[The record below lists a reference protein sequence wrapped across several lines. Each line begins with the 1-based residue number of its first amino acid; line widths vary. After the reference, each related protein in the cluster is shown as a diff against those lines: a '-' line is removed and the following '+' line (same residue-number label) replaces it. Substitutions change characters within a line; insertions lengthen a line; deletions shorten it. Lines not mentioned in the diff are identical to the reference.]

1 MRAVLDAQGLCDGYL
16 DVVDVF
22 LVPKGL
28 EDGVAK
34 AHHHEILH
42 QLLRKVMVYTKD
54 LALIKDPSNRLVEG
68 CRGFKVRAKRLLED
82 YPCKSSA
89 LGLLGDRGV
98 FHVLNNDPEQFR
110 RDGKIEYPIDGRAAF
125 PRDVLQKSLKRRV
138 FLLLREIEGDVG
150 DPAKEP
156 LEQVIFHLEARE
168 LHDRDL
174 RILSE
179 FLAAFL
185 LSRDAHDVE
194 ILIQPS
200 MGLEE
205 IERRKKLS
213 LGEVS
218 CRSEDGEY
226 GGICHEVTSSS
237 PRARRTR
244 CA

>member
-1 MRAVLDAQGLCDGYL
+1 MLQEC
-16 DVVDVF
+16 
-22 LVPKGL
+22 L
-28 EDGVAK
+28 E
-34 AHHHEILH
+34 
-42 QLLRKVMVYTKD
+42 
-54 LALIKDPSNRLVEG
+54 
-68 CRGFKVRAKRLLED
+68 
-82 YPCKSSA
+82 
-89 LGLLGDRGV
+89 
-98 FHVLNNDPEQFR
+98 
-110 RDGKIEYPIDGRAAF
+110 
-125 PRDVLQKSLKRRV
+125 RRV
-138 FLLLREIEGDVG
+138 FLLLREIKGNVG
-150 DPAKEP
+150 DPAKESIKKV
-156 LEQVIFHLEARE
+156 LFHLEARE

-174 RILSE
+174 RVLSE

-185 LSRDAHDVE
+185 LSRNAYDVE
-194 ILIQPS
+194 ILIKPS